1 MAIAFSCPSCA
12 KKFKVKNELSGRT
25 VKCPC
30 GAGFKVPRVRSRVQS
45 QSQQK
50 GRDSKLNPMNP
61 DRGELIKGF
70 DSGVFGDLL
79 DEVDLG
85 KTTVGK
91 KCPSCREPIGS
102 KAILCVQ
109 CGYRLDTGKQL
120 KAYSN
125 PNAGKSEK
133 AKK

>member
-12 KKFKVKNELSGRT
+12 KKFKVKNELSGKT

-30 GAGFKVPRVRSRVQS
+30 GTGFKVPRVQS
-45 QSQQK
+45 QSQSSSP
-50 GRDSKLNPMNP
+50 DSRSNPANP
-61 DRGELIKGF
+61 DRGALIPGF

-79 DEVDLG
+79 DEVDLR

-91 KCPSCREPIGS
+91 RCPSCREPINS

-109 CGYRLDTGKQL
+109 CGYRLDTGKQM
-120 KAYSN
+120 KAWVN
-125 PNAGKSEK
+125 PNADKPDK
-133 AKK
+133 AKKH